1 MPITK
6 VSSPMESTTM
16 FTPVS
21 ARAASAYKRV
31 GAQTSV
37 EGASPHQVVCL
48 LFEALMQSLYAARGC
63 IDRGDLEGKGNAL
76 SKAVRILDE
85 GLKLSLDIES
95 GGDLALN
102 LRGVYNYSIL
112 QLTTANLK
120 NDAALVDEVV
130 QLIAPVFDAWKSIAV
145 SPVAKI

>member
-1 MPITK
+1 
-6 VSSPMESTTM
+6 M

-21 ARAASAYKRV
+21 ARAASAYKQV
-31 GAQTSV
+31 GAHTSV
-37 EGASPHQVVCL
+37 EGASPHRVVCL

-63 IDRGDLEGKGNAL
+63 IARGDVEGKGNAL

-85 GLKLSLDIES
+85 GLKMSLDIES

-112 QLTTANLK
+112 KLTTANLK